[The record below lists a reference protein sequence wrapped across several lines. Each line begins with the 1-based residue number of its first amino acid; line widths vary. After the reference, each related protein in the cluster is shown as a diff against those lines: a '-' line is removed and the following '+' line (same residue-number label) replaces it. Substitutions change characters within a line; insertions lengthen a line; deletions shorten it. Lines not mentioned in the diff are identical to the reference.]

1 MTDMKNDTAPHAA
14 PRAPTQGA
22 ADQRPVRRVGS
33 VTLGLCLIA
42 IGLCFLLYYF
52 VPGFNWMLVV
62 KVGAP
67 LALVALG
74 VEVIWC
80 ASHQDR
86 WKYDFLAVLSCLVLM
101 AGAFCLTLLPLFWE
115 KVDPSRRIQLDTLS
129 EEYEDDLYEALRGK
143 VDLDYV
149 DAYLETR
156 AGVKVPQSLK
166 ELGGAGIRF
175 SLDVNLYGPY
185 EKAEDFAADC
195 AQVMEAVKAQGIMP
209 DRVDL
214 EWTRPDQEVSMDLTL
229 DTPAKMEWSVSQME
243 ERTVVWAAEAYP
255 AESGDLDQEN
265 GETVPMEEDTAASM
279 PEASSAETL

>member
-1 MTDMKNDTAPHAA
+1 MTDSKTDAASRTPAQGNDG
-14 PRAPTQGA
+14 R
-22 ADQRPVRRVGS
+22 RPVRRVGS

-42 IGLCFLLYYF
+42 VGLCFLLYYF
-52 VPGFNWMLVV
+52 VPGFNWLLVV

-86 WKYDFLAVLSCLVLM
+86 WKYDFLAVLGCLVLM
-101 AGAFCLTLLPLFWE
+101 GGAFCLTLLPLFWE
-115 KVDPSRRIQLDTLS
+115 NVDPSRRIQMDTLS
-129 EEYEDDLYEALRGK
+129 EEYEENLYQALRGR

-156 AGVKVPQSLK
+156 AGVEVPQSLE

-175 SLDVNLYGPY
+175 SLEVDLYGPY
-185 EKAEDFAADC
+185 EKTEDFAADC
-195 AQVMEAVKAQGIMP
+195 AQVMEAVKAQGVMP

-214 EWTRPDQEVSMDLTL
+214 EWTRPDEEVSMDLTL
-229 DTPAKMEWSVSQME
+229 DTPAKMEWSVSQMT
-243 ERTVVWAAEAYP
+243 ERTRVWAAEAYP
-255 AESGDLDQEN
+255 AESGSLDQEN
-265 GETVPMEEDTAASM
+265 GEDISAQEDTAASA
-279 PEASSAETL
+279 PETASAEAL